1 MVKIKE
7 DLTGKVF
14 GSLTVISRAPDR
26 PPLTVSR
33 NTRTKACW
41 NCQCSCGEKM
51 IFTRKQVL
59 EPRHHTCWHNKPNP
73 KPSIR
78 IGMEFGNL
86 KVTAPAADHITPSG
100 IHKKQWECECTCG
113 KKIIAQQVRLKLGEV
128 THCGCQ
134 RRNSPNKDKPIT
146 YDLSGDYGI
155 GYTAKGEMFLFDLE
169 DYGKLKDYRWYYNHR
184 GYLQASAKGGNG
196 KIKAVYLHKLV
207 MGEPPEGKVINLIRH
222 PEEPG
227 SLKIDYR
234 KENLRLVTRA
244 ESCWSKGK
252 RSDNESGHTGVH
264 FSKRHNCWIA
274 RVKKN
279 GKTESKQFP
288 PDKFEEACAWRDA
301 MALQL
306 FGEHAYIANNAPTSA
321 YQEDVSP
328 SVDKQS
334 EPNI

>member
-1 MVKIKE
+1 ML
-7 DLTGKVF
+7 D
-14 GSLTVISRAPDR
+14 
-26 PPLTVSR
+26 
-33 NTRTKACW
+33 
-41 NCQCSCGEKM
+41 
-51 IFTRKQVL
+51 
-59 EPRHHTCWHNKPNP
+59 NKPNP

-113 KKIIAQQVRLKLGEV
+113 KKIIAQQIRLKLGEV

-184 GYLQASAKGGNG
+184 GYLQAVANCGNG

-207 MGEPPEGKVINLIRH
+207 MGETPEGMVVDHIRH
-222 PEEPG
+222 LSETG
-227 SLKIDYR
+227 SHKADCR
-234 KENLRLVTRA
+234 KENLRFATQA
-244 ESCWSKGK
+244 ENCRNRGL
-252 RSDNESGHTGVH
+252 RSDNTSGHPGVH
-264 FSKRHNCWIA
+264 FNRGNNRWIA
-274 RVKKN
+274 SIKKN
-279 GKTESKQFP
+279 GKQQTMEFF

-306 FGEHAYIANNAPTSA
+306 FGGYAFNANNTLSPT
-321 YQEDVSP
+321 YMGQEDVSP
-328 SVDKQS
+328 SGDKQA